1 MGRALKRNL
10 LRKFNTFART
20 VLSIGAHQGD
30 SFTCSVGFCGAVWFM
45 ANPFDSVFKYF
56 KLLVVLMV
64 GDVMVVDGAAHASQK
79 KKIPGFF
86 FQTQLRNWM
95 KGSHCASAH
104 RSLQPQSNL
113 FLC

>member
-64 GDVMVVDGAAHASQK
+64 GDVMVVDGVPHASQK
-79 KKIPGFF
+79 KKKKYLEFF
-86 FQTQLRNWM
+86 FSNPTEELDERQPLRVC
-95 KGSHCASAH
+95 S
-104 RSLQPQSNL
+104 PQ
-113 FLC
+113 FTATI